1 MMITLEIARVIRV
14 GFLQQNAF
22 HQEDTCVPMEKQF
35 EMMEIILYL
44 YEKSKALISAVK
56 GIINKKKDKTQEFAT
71 GGFPEDGLF
80 YANHSELVGKFSNGK
95 TAVAN
100 NEQIIKGIQRGVAQ
114 GIQDAGFN
122 NQSSTTE
129 MRGDIRIDGKKAGTY
144 LAKSVGKEL
153 NRAGWKLRTT

>member
-1 MMITLEIARVIRV
+1 MRIEAFINSVLSALKIDKLGFKFSFESPSTIARGNGKIEHV
-14 GFLQQNAF
+14 G
-22 HQEDTCVPMEKQF
+22 K
-35 EMMEIILYL
+35 
-44 YEKSKALISAVK
+44 
-56 GIINKKKDKTQEFAT
+56 FAT